1 MGWNELEGIETW
13 GGLWEEND
21 GYDLPRAGQPR
32 DSIMEELE
40 QSQPLRV
47 VALHGTGVIR
57 RLRKKV
63 KRELHG
69 THFISFRQLLPS
81 EISRSPQP

>member
-69 THFISFRQLLPS
+69 THLTR
-81 EISRSPQP
+81 

>member
-13 GGLWEEND
+13 GGLSEEND

-69 THFISFRQLLPS
+69 THFISFRQLLPG